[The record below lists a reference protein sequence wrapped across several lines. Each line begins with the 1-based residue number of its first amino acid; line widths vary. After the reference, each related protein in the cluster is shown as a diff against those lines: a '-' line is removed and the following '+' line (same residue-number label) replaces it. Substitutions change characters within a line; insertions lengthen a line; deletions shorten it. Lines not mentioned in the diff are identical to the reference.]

1 MLVVERPVYT
11 SGTGFNIALMFSSA
25 RRVFYCLLRNL
36 DTLGGARESMS
47 SISRA
52 LRATRRARVV
62 SPLAPGADAAP
73 LAGRE
78 APGGRVGRAGSHLQM
93 SRLRATAA
101 AAHGR
106 WSLLPTAVP
115 ALLDRG
121 VHAASAARASAGATR
136 DRSRPARAPTAVIAL
151 GSNQGDRVGLFREAL
166 RLLRAHGVFPQT
178 HSCLYETAPAYVT
191 DQAAFLNA
199 ACIVRVEDESVG
211 ACPVKLLD
219 VLKRIEKRLGRKDG
233 GERFGP
239 RPIDLDILFHDA
251 GAFKDDRLEIPH
263 PRLHE
268 RDFVLAPLAD
278 LFGGSE
284 ADAFDG
290 NDVLRETDAASTP
303 RRSSRDFFSREDPIR
318 AGLRS
323 ARATWLS
330 RGGERVVGTDAIRR
344 VAPFGKNDALRTW
357 GERTEIMGILNATPD
372 SFSDGG
378 DFFDVNGDVSKA
390 VARARQMVAAGASF
404 VDVGGQS
411 TRPGATRVSAAEEA
425 RRVVPVI
432 RALAKALR
440 DTEACVSVDTF
451 YGAVAAAAAE
461 AGADVVN
468 DVSGGTLCEE
478 MFAAV
483 ASTTRPL
490 PYVCM
495 HMRGDPRTM
504 QSRAM
509 TTYEENDVPGVVG
522 RELSARARAANDAG
536 VEPWRVWTDPGIGFA
551 KTFEANW
558 DALAHLCVV
567 RSELSIS
574 GAGALARAPMLVG
587 VSRKGFLGEVTGRAG
602 KDAKDR
608 DPATAAACA
617 AAIAAGA
624 DVVRVHDVAA
634 VVDAVRVADAVRA
647 ARRRRRDRDAKRKSG
662 V

>member
-1 MLVVERPVYT
+1 
-11 SGTGFNIALMFSSA
+11 
-25 RRVFYCLLRNL
+25 
-36 DTLGGARESMS
+36 
-47 SISRA
+47 
-52 LRATRRARVV
+52 
-62 SPLAPGADAAP
+62 
-73 LAGRE
+73 
-78 APGGRVGRAGSHLQM
+78 M

-106 WSLLPTAVP
+106 WSLLPTAGP

-211 ACPVKLLD
+211 SCPVKLLD

-233 GERFGP
+233 GVRFGP

-278 LFGGSE
+278 LLRGSE
-284 ADAFDG
+284 ADAFDE
-290 NDVLRETDAASTP
+290 NDVLRETNAASLP
-303 RRSSRDFFSREDPIR
+303 IRSDSRQDPIQT
-318 AGLRS
+318 GLRA

-344 VAPFGKNDALRTW
+344 VAPFGKNDTLRTW
-357 GERTEIMGILNATPD
+357 GGNTEIMGILNATPD

-378 DFFDVNGDVSKA
+378 ELDGDDEICISKA
-390 VARARQMVAAGASF
+390 VKRAREMVAAGASF

-432 RALAKALR
+432 RALAEALR

-451 YGAVAAAAAE
+451 YGAVAAAAAD

-478 MFAAV
+478 MLRAV
-483 ASTTRPL
+483 ASTARPL

-509 TTYEENDVPGVVG
+509 TTYEEDDVPGVVG
-522 RELSARARAANDAG
+522 RELGERARAANDAG
-536 VEPWRVWTDPGIGFA
+536 IEPWRVWTDPGIGFA
-551 KTFEANW
+551 KTARGNW
-558 DALAHLCVV
+558 DALAHLNVV
-567 RSELSIS
+567 RSELARS

-587 VSRKGFLGEVTGRAG
+587 VSRKGFLGEVTGRA
-602 KDAKDR
+602 DAADR

-647 ARRRRRDRDAKRKSG
+647 ARRRRRDRPRSHEGEMRSSVDT
-662 V
+662 